1 MVNELQGRGSEP
13 RGRQLMDTTVAR
25 SIMYGASAAPVISV
39 LTYGMGWMRMTYLG
53 HEVSTQSVPKGRAAH
68 NLSSLTSLLARVPLG
83 IYSRLQSFGISPP

>member
-1 MVNELQGRGSEP
+1 MVREFQGTPGAEP

-25 SIMYGASAAPVISV
+25 AIMYGASASPNISV

-53 HEVSTQSVPKGRAAH
+53 HEVSTQGT
-68 NLSSLTSLLARVPLG
+68 NGTSSHISPASLLARVPLG